1 MKEKS
6 LTSIDLVNAINKMIK
21 KVQPTIIQKIIFHK
35 DLNPVLEIDEMVF
48 QTVIQIFLENAS
60 KLSPPQST
68 IKVGVIT
75 RGDSID
81 ISVSGEGAVFTAE
94 EKENVFKLSPPNSS
108 DNVSERLTSEFS
120 TINKYAESLGAWVFI
135 SDNFPKGNVFHL
147 VFNLNVEKS

>member
-6 LTSIDLVNAINKMIK
+6 STPIDLINSINKMIE

-35 DLNPVLEIDEMVF
+35 DLNPVLAIDEMVF
-48 QTVIQIFLENAS
+48 QTVIRIFLENAS

-75 RGDSID
+75 QGDSID
-81 ISVSGEGAVFTAE
+81 ISVSDEGVIFTNE
-94 EKENVFKLSPPNSS
+94 EKEKLFKLSPPDSPN
-108 DNVSERLTSEFS
+108 NTSERLTSEFS

-135 SDNFPKGNVFHL
+135 SDNFPKGNVFHI
-147 VFNLNVEKS
+147 VFNLN